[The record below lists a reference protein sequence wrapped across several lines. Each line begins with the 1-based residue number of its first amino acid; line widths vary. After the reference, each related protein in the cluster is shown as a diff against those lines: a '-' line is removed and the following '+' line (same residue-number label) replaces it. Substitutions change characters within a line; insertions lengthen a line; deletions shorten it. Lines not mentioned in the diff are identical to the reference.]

1 MTEEVPPTA
10 LTDVNLRLLCHDDID
25 AVKQLC
31 GDWFPIEYV
40 AVWIWVV
47 APSRSLCSEL
57 QPWAGAEQA
66 AVLKLLCT
74 PVVMMAC
81 CHESWFSWKAVHA
94 WLLAEGWALQSV
106 VLPAKHWRRWGREGD
121 GHPLQWAFVEAK
133 PLGRGNLCRTL
144 V

>member
-74 PVVMMAC
+74 PVLLVVVVAC
-81 CHESWFSWKAVHA
+81 CHESWCQ
-94 WLLAEGWALQSV
+94 LEGRACV
-106 VLPAKHWRRWGREGD
+106 VIGRRMGFAISG
-121 GHPLQWAFVEAK
+121 ASCK
-133 PLGRGNLCRTL
+133 TL
-144 V
+144 